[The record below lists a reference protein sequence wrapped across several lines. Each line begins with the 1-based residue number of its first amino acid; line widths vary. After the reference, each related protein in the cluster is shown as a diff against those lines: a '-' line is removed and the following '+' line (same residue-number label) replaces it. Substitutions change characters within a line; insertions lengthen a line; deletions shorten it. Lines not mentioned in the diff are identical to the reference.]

1 MSFHMPP
8 PFCRRS
14 SSRHGERDA
23 DSMTGSVDIPPGVAA
38 HGASPRA
45 DGAGDGGGGG
55 GYRLHEEYFEDSNE
69 EDEEDESA
77 SEDSEAGKIRGWEG
91 GWLVFGNEGGIST
104 GRLGSWT
111 RYKLY
116 PSFAYRWLG

>member
-1 MSFHMPP
+1 MPP
-8 PFCRRS
+8 PFYRRS

-55 GYRLHEEYFEDSNE
+55 YRLHEEYFEDSNE

-77 SEDSEAGKIRGWEG
+77 SEDSEAGKIKRGWP
-91 GWLVFGNEGGIST
+91 LLGNEGGIST
-104 GRLGSWT
+104 SGLGSWT